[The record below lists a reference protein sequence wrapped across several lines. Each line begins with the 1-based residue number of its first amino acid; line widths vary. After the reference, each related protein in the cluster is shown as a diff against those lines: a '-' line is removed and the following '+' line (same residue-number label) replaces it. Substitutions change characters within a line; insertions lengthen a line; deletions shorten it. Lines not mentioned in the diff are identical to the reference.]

1 MSKMSELHAATM
13 ALMERDSAMAGH
25 IPNSKTAYRWGLLT
39 AGEALLILANA
50 HQDYDEA
57 SPVLMA
63 HDMIMSML
71 RDGEE

>member
-1 MSKMSELHAATM
+1 MCI
-13 ALMERDSAMAGH
+13 RDSDSAVADM
-25 IPNSKTAYRWGLLT
+25 IPSSKTAHRWGLLT